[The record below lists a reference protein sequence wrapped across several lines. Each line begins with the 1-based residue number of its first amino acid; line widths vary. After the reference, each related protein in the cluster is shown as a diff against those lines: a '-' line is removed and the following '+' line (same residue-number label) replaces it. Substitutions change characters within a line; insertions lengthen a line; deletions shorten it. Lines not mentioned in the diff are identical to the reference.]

1 MKYKHVISG
10 EVIDEEHYEE
20 LLDEETE
27 SWMDVFYFE
36 RWLNENYCASEIY
49 SMDED
54 DRAELNDLFYDAMRE
69 YAEDEMEYEPIEE
82 EEEE

>member
-10 EVIDEEHYEE
+10 EIIDEERYEE

-27 SWMDVFYFE
+27 SWIDDFYFE

-54 DRAELNDLFYDAMRE
+54 GRAELNDLFYDAMRE
-69 YAEDEMEYEPIEE
+69 YAEDKMEYEPIEE

>member
-1 MKYKHVISG
+1 MKYKHVISR
-10 EVIDEEHYEE
+10 EVIDEERYEE

-27 SWMDVFYFE
+27 NWMDDSDFE
-36 RWLNENYCASEIY
+36 RWLDENYSAHEIF

-54 DRAELNDLFYDAMRE
+54 GRAELNYLFYDAMRE
-69 YAEDEMEYEPIEE
+69 YAEDKMEYEPIEE

>member
-10 EVIDEEHYEE
+10 EVIDEERYEE

-27 SWMDVFYFE
+27 NWIDVFYFE
-36 RWLNENYCASEIY
+36 RWLNENYSASEIY

-82 EEEE
+82 EEE

>member
-10 EVIDEEHYEE
+10 EVIDEERYEE

-27 SWMDVFYFE
+27 NWIDVFYFE
-36 RWLNENYCASEIY
+36 RWLNENYRASEIY

-54 DRAELNDLFYDAMRE
+54 DRAELNDLFYDVMRE

-82 EEEE
+82 EEE